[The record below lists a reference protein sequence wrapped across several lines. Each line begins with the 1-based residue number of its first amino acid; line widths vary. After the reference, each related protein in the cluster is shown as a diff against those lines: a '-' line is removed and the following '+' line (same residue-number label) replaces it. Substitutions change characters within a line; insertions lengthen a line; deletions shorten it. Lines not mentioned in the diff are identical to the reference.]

1 MKTIIMPKLAVNH
14 VAIYC
19 VLIGWST
26 IKRYETDWC
35 MLFGAMVS
43 SVQRFGS

>member
-14 VAIYC
+14 VALYC
-19 VLIGWST
+19 VLIRWSA
-26 IKRYETDWC
+26 IKLFETDWF
-35 MLFGAMVS
+35 MFFGAMVF